1 MLTCSHVNF
10 WKKEG
15 DSLQQPWSNGATK
28 TFYIKSVNI
37 SVPVNPQ
44 WTNLLT
50 VTLGSRKQ
58 TFHQFL
64 LSFLVCQGLT
74 RQIRFITNTN
84 TIQVSTGFK
93 PSSLWPPTGVSCSWN
108 NWLLIVNQ
116 LIHSYIYF
124 KNLGSLK
131 VFLEHVCLIFF
142 I

>member
-10 WKKEG
+10 WKKEC

-37 SVPVNPQ
+37 SVSVNPQ

-74 RQIRFITNTN
+74 RQIRDAVNKKQDISWHCAKFIWYLPNYDIWHNIFMTLKYFFGTHLPSCNCDKRQTKIGLN
-84 TIQVSTGFK
+84 IVS
-93 PSSLWPPTGVSCSWN
+93 
-108 NWLLIVNQ
+108 
-116 LIHSYIYF
+116 
-124 KNLGSLK
+124 
-131 VFLEHVCLIFF
+131 F
-142 I
+142 IK